1 MKREYV
7 KAMREAYGKG
17 IKPASDE
24 SFGNYI
30 LVIADSV
37 SSTVFTFIIVGIIN
51 QEF

>member
-24 SFGNYI
+24 SFE
-30 LVIADSV
+30 
-37 SSTVFTFIIVGIIN
+37 IIYLSL
-51 QEF
+51 QTL